1 MVRMYIVMLTNLFGK
16 LEDKICNYVDNVI
29 VGLEKIEA
37 LQSHVN
43 ESIYKLAYKLIDT
56 YFDTEDDDENITP
69 AQSNE
74 QFLFATNA
82 NLPPGGFQL

>member
-1 MVRMYIVMLTNLFGK
+1 M
-16 LEDKICNYVDNVI
+16 
-29 VGLEKIEA
+29 
-37 LQSHVN
+37 
-43 ESIYKLAYKLIDT
+43 AYKLIDT
-56 YFDTEDDDENITP
+56 YFDSEDDDENIAP

>member
-1 MVRMYIVMLTNLFGK
+1 M
-16 LEDKICNYVDNVI
+16 ICNIQYI
-29 VGLEKIEA
+29 ESYAALYRGTLLISLSIIGLEKIES

-56 YFDTEDDDENITP
+56 YFDTEDDDENVAP

-74 QFLFATNA
+74 QFLFATNN

>member
-1 MVRMYIVMLTNLFGK
+1 MRFVKFIIICMYKHTTAVVTVFL
-16 LEDKICNYVDNVI
+16 

-56 YFDTEDDDENITP
+56 YFDTEDDDENIMP

-74 QFLFATNA
+74 QFLFAAKT

>member
-1 MVRMYIVMLTNLFGK
+1 M
-16 LEDKICNYVDNVI
+16 
-29 VGLEKIEA
+29 
-37 LQSHVN
+37 N

-56 YFDTEDDDENITP
+56 YFDTEDDDENVAP

-74 QFLFATNA
+74 QFLFATNT

>member
-1 MVRMYIVMLTNLFGK
+1 MVIQLTDINMHNNTFSTVQKYTL
-16 LEDKICNYVDNVI
+16 VI
-29 VGLEKIEA
+29 SFLIGLEKIES

-56 YFDTEDDDENITP
+56 YFDTEDDDENVAP

-74 QFLFATNA
+74 QFLFATNT